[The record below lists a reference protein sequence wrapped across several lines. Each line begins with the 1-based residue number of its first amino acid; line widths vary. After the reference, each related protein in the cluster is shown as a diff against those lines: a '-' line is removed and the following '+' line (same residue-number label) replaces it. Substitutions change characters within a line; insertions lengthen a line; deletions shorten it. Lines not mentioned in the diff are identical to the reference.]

1 VALLSFP
8 ASPVNGQLY
17 PVAPV
22 VGQNQYQWEAA
33 TNTWRLVGTATGVIP
48 GIYGDVDNIPQI
60 TIDATGKIT
69 VATNIAI
76 GANYVKTNN
85 TSAYNSYVWPN
96 SDGGASDF
104 LTTDGSGNLSWLPV
118 PFTNYWQ
125 LLGSTL
131 LPSTD
136 GYNLALTDSLG
147 NITFFS
153 DATTSETDFINGTT
167 SVVISPNPAGISA
180 VTVSGGGNV
189 AKPLGFSASDHTF
202 SAFGNSFLNAPSTLT
217 LTQSLLETSTPFNSA
232 SSITANSGTAN
243 SITTPPTRGTAGQI
257 LITNGDGT
265 TAWITNPEQGWWSRS
280 GTNIYPENPGD
291 TVQVRSLASIPV
303 IELKPDGNALFIDGQ
318 QNLQIDPGYAAGEVE
333 IRVNDFPGAG
343 ILSLDASSLNLRA
356 YDTAFTNPP
365 VQFLLDYTDGITFN
379 ADFIGTRR
387 NLFNVDLNGSITS
400 GYNVVAGYPAFFADG
415 TNGNVNVAGVLK
427 VNTGIAF
434 SPTPNSYE
442 FPNNRGLNGYVLT
455 TDGAG
460 GTQWQSASAL
470 NGYWTQSGST
480 LDIYPTLAGQNVF
493 IRDNTS
499 TDSIQLFS
507 DGYIIAYGGDINAP
521 TYSVANNGTGMYGTN
536 SELDFAINAGQVVK
550 IDQNY
555 LYNYGDFQTQGTATI
570 AGATA
575 EITNDNANLTIS
587 ASIAPLVIKNIVF
600 EIAQNV
606 QAGIFNTTGD
616 FAVVQGNATIGSS
629 SIITYTDSINLAVG
643 NVSSNQAGLIKFV
656 SAFNA
661 GNGVE
666 LTQDEISG
674 DFEIHMNHAAAP
686 VVTVNATDT
695 DLATNLA
702 VTGDTTLSNELFLP
716 APTVPPASN
725 SPGTKGQISWDAN
738 YVYVCIATN
747 TWKRTALTTW

>member
-22 VGQNQYQWEAA
+22 VGQNQYQWEAVS
-33 TNTWRLVGTATGVIP
+33 NTWRLVGAATSVAAGT
-48 GIYGDVDNIPQI
+48 YGDVNNVPQF
-60 TIDATGKIT
+60 TVDVSGRLTFAVNVPLGAT
-69 VATNIAI
+69 
-76 GANYVKTNN
+76 YVKTNN
-85 TSAYNSYVWPN
+85 TSAYNSYIWPN
-96 SDGGASDF
+96 SDGTPTSF
-104 LTTDGSGNLSWLPV
+104 L
-118 PFTNYWQ
+118 
-125 LLGSTL
+125 
-131 LPSTD
+131 STD
-136 GYNLALTDSLG
+136 GAGNLVWQAVPFINYWKLTGTTLSPDTDGNSLELNDSLG
-147 NITFFS
+147 NRTFFS
-153 DATTSETDFINGTT
+153 DVAAGTT
-167 SVVISPNPAGISA
+167 EFVDGATAIVITPDAAGTSTIS
-180 VTVSGGGNV
+180 VSGGGTV
-189 AKPLGFSASDHTF
+189 TQPLALLASDHTIY
-202 SAFGNSFLNAPSTLT
+202 AYGNSFLNTPSTLT
-217 LTQSLLETSTPFNSA
+217 FTQTLLETSTSFNSGSA
-232 SSITANSGTAN
+232 ITANAGTAN

-291 TVQVRSLASIPV
+291 TVQVRSLASVPV

-460 GTQWQSASAL
+460 GTQWQSASVL
-470 NGYWTQSGST
+470 NGYWTQSVST

-666 LTQDEISG
+666 LTQDEASG

-725 SPGTKGQISWDAN
+725 SSGTKGQISWDAN